1 MQSSI
6 EEFGKSLR
14 GQFYAQRQRRRRRVN
29 FRVSVEPQ
37 SKKRLNTTLQD
48 AEFQA
53 AALKALEQQ
62 GRQSPFRVPVAIRMH
77 FHVGVNQAPP
87 QIQSLPKHYLDLL
100 QKPLDCRL
108 PHLRKPLLQN
118 DRLVKA
124 LFCSYSSADDKTVEP
139 YVSLDISTLTDFAR
153 ELQLYEAIVRG
164 AFDHIDEVRSLD
176 IRDPRDK
183 VGFEFDDAIQSYA
196 SFSKEGDSAESRYG
210 KQPYEALLWMHQ
222 QSAQQA
228 ILKQRQPKPID
239 IATIYGGFT
248 GKRKRP
254 KFRSQVDGIRAGWVR
269 QIYSMG
275 IASVDFGV
283 PATRS
288 GESNVFKQKV
298 RAALVA
304 MREQYPFLTPLLTTV
319 GITILYIPP
328 LADQKIDLDNL
339 ARRVIPHVHSELE
352 PPGTLLHV
360 ARQWNTGTAQDERES
375 PTRLRRAHQH
385 HLTCYQAFELP
396 RLSEDPPGGN
406 VAILLHSGEYF
417 EDPWT
422 VFRQDL
428 DRWEKAVA
436 DAPRW

>member
-1 MQSSI
+1 MR
-6 EEFGKSLR
+6 K
-14 GQFYAQRQRRRRRVN
+14 
-29 FRVSVEPQ
+29 
-37 SKKRLNTTLQD
+37 NTTVQD
-48 AEFQA
+48 AEFRA

-62 GRQSPFRVPVAIRMH
+62 GRKNPFRVPVAIRMN
-77 FHVGVNQAPP
+77 FCVGVNQPPP

-100 QKPLDCRL
+100 QAPLDCR
-108 PHLRKPLLQN
+108 PPYLRKSLLQD

-124 LFCSYSSADDKTVEP
+124 LFCSYSFADDETPEP
-139 YVSLDISTLTDFAR
+139 YISIDISTLTDFAR
-153 ELQLYEAIVRG
+153 ELQLYERIVRG
-164 AFDHIDEVRSLD
+164 DFEHIDVVRSLD

-196 SFSKEGDSAESRYG
+196 SLSKERDSAESRYG
-210 KQPYEALLWMHQ
+210 KQPYEALLRMHQ
-222 QSAQQA
+222 KLAQQA

-254 KFRSQVDGIRAGWVR
+254 KFRSQVDGIKAGWVR

-275 IASVDFGV
+275 IASVDFGA

-288 GESNVFKQKV
+288 GQSNEFKQKV

-304 MREQYPFLTPLLTTV
+304 MREQYSFLTPLRTTV

-328 LADQKIDLDNL
+328 LVDQKIDLDNL
-339 ARRVIPHVHSELE
+339 ALRVIPYVHSELE
-352 PPGTLLHV
+352 PPGTLFHV
-360 ARQWNTGTAQDERES
+360 AREWNTGAAQDERES
-375 PTRLRRAHQH
+375 PTRLRGAHQH

-406 VAILLHSGEYF
+406 VAILLHSGEHF

-436 DAPRW
+436 DALRW